1 MLLRHEMCSDLAVAS
16 LAVVSRSLQLLQ
28 GGRPATNITMLRPR
42 RSDYEDM
49 LEPDIPESCGAVVIK
64 TIEDASVPSPLT
76 F

>member
-1 MLLRHEMCSDLAVAS
+1 
-16 LAVVSRSLQLLQ
+16 
-28 GGRPATNITMLRPR
+28 MLRPR